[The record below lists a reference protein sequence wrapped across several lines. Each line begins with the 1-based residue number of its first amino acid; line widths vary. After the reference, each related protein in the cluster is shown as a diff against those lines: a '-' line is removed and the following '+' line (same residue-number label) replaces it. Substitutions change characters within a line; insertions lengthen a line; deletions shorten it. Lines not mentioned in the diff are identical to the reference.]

1 MFDTMVITKAVAG
14 VCSALL
20 IFLLGKWLADT
31 IYLPYGEAPVAYA
44 IDIGDEAESV
54 DDIPDE
60 DVDLDALFAE
70 ANADAGEAQ
79 WRQCRACH
87 VMDEGVHGV
96 GPSLHGILGREIEA
110 IDGFNYS
117 GALAQLGDVWTLE
130 ALDAF
135 IANPRGAAPGTTM
148 GYSGMRG
155 QQDRINL
162 IAWMD
167 RESQ

>member
-20 IFLLGKWLADT
+20 IFLVGKWLADT

-44 IDIGDEAESV
+44 IDLGAEA
-54 DDIPDE
+54 DDDDDVPE
-60 DVDLDALFAE
+60 EAVDLEEAFA
-70 ANADAGEAQ
+70 AADADAGAAGF
-79 WRQCRACH
+79 RQCRACH

-96 GPSLHGILGREIEA
+96 GPSLHAILGREIEA

-117 GALAQLGDVWTLE
+117 GALTQLGEVWTLE

-135 IANPRGAAPGTTM
+135 IENPRGAAPGTSM
-148 GYSGMRG
+148 GFAGMRG
-155 QQDRINL
+155 LQDRMNL
-162 IAWMD
+162 IAWME

>member
-20 IFLLGKWLADT
+20 IFLLGKWLADA
-31 IYLPYGEAPVAYA
+31 IYLPYGPAPVAYA
-44 IDIGDEAESV
+44 IDVGDEVADDDEPVEEV
-54 DDIPDE
+54 DIE
-60 DVDLDALFAE
+60 EAFA
-70 ANADAGEAQ
+70 AADADAGGNLF
-79 WRQCRACH
+79 RQCRACH

-96 GPSLHGILGREIEA
+96 GPSLHAILGREIEA

-117 GALAQLGDVWTLE
+117 GALTQLGEVWTLE

-135 IANPRGAAPGTTM
+135 IENPRGAAPGTSM
-148 GYSGMRG
+148 SYSGMRSL
-155 QQDRINL
+155 QDRMNL

-167 RESQ
+167 RESD